1 MTNRV
6 QDYRRKVLS
15 SLAWQGSAQLLGQI
29 VSWSSTILVIRLLDP
44 GDYGLMAMATL
55 FVGFVLLLAD
65 LGIGASIIQA
75 ESLDHDDYRA
85 IQAFVTVFN
94 GAAFALTLLGS
105 PLIAAFFDE
114 PALVPLLRTLSLNFL
129 LLSLYVVP
137 QSRLVRDLHFERKA
151 KVDLV
156 TSLVSAITALS
167 FAYFG
172 FGVWSLVAGTLA
184 IHALRAIGFNT
195 AVGDFVVPHFSME
208 RGARFIRFG
217 SVIVLDRM
225 LWFAYANMDITIA
238 GKMLGS
244 EVLGFYS
251 VALTLAAIPLD
262 KVMPVLTQVAFPAVS
277 RIQDDPERVRQNI
290 LRALRY
296 GNLVFLPVFWGMAWV
311 ADDAIPILLGP
322 EWQRV
327 VIPFQ
332 FICLI
337 LPLKA
342 LAALLPPGLFGL
354 GRPMVNVVN
363 MVVSFVLLSIGFG
376 VGAQW
381 GMVGLAASWLFV
393 YPVVFVIITTRA
405 LPVFGIK
412 WSEALDAWH
421 GGLVAALLMSIAVL
435 TVQNLLVDLSP
446 LLRLII
452 SIITGVVTYV
462 LAMVVIDRPVLT
474 ELRGVVSR

>member
-1 MTNRV
+1 M
-6 QDYRRKVLS
+6 
-15 SLAWQGSAQLLGQI
+15 AG
-29 VSWSSTILVIRLLDP
+29 IRPVDGP
-44 GDYGLMAMATL
+44 GR

-75 ESLDHDDYRA
+75 EELDDDDYRA
-85 IQAFVTVFN
+85 IQALVTVFN
-94 GAAFALTLLGS
+94 TIAFALTLLGA
-105 PLIAAFFDE
+105 PLIAAFFEE
-114 PALVPLLRTLSLNFL
+114 PALVPILRTMSLNFL

-137 QSRLVRDLHFERKA
+137 QSKLVRNLLFERKA
-151 KVDLV
+151 KVDLA
-156 TSLVSAITALS
+156 TSVVSAITALG

-184 IHALRAIGFNT
+184 THVLRAIGFNT
-195 AVGDFVVPHFSME
+195 AVGDFVVPRFSLE

-238 GKMLGS
+238 GKLLGP
-244 EVLGFYS
+244 EALGFYT

-277 RIQDDPERVRQNI
+277 RIQDDAERVRQNM

-296 GNLVFLPVFWGMAWV
+296 GNLIFLPVFWGMAWV
-311 ADDAIPILLGP
+311 APDAIPILLGP

-332 FICLI
+332 LTCLV

-342 LAALLPPGLFGL
+342 VAALLPPGLFGL
-354 GRPMVNVVN
+354 GRPMVNVWN
-363 MVVSFVLLSIGFG
+363 MVVSLVLLSIGFG
-376 VGAQW
+376 VGARW
-381 GMVGLAASWLFV
+381 GVVGLAAAWLFV

-405 LPVFGIK
+405 LPIFGIK
-412 WSEALDAWH
+412 WSEVLDAWR
-421 GGLVAALLMSIAVL
+421 GGLISALLMSIAVL
-435 TVQNLLVDLSP
+435 LVQTLLVDLSP
-446 LLRLII
+446 LIRLII
-452 SIITGVVTYV
+452 SIITGVASYL
-462 LAMVVIDRPVLT
+462 LAMIVIDRPVLT
-474 ELRGVVSR
+474 ELRGLVSR